1 MPKTHVINKTHRV
14 DTIELPGM
22 SPGATH
28 TLKVHR
34 FGAPDARPKAYF
46 QASLH
51 ADETPGLLVAHHLLR
66 HLIEADASGE
76 IIGEIIVVPMANP
89 IGLGQNLE
97 GHHIGRH
104 NIDGGGNFNR
114 GFPDFGP
121 DIADALADKLG
132 NDAEANVA
140 TIRAALKQAVADLDS
155 TTAHQALRQVLLG
168 EAIDADIV
176 LDLHC
181 DLEALL
187 HIYLGTPLWPD
198 AADLAADLGLE
209 AVLLAD
215 DSGGGPF
222 DEACGDPWWRL
233 AKRFPDLPIPP
244 ACLATTVELR
254 GQADVSDVLAL
265 TDTLGLLRFL
275 KRRGVIKG
283 DAGPLPEARCEA
295 TPLEGTEIVKTPV
308 AGVIAYA
315 VELGDRVVKGE
326 RIGDVVDPAADDPN
340 TARTAIFAG
349 TDGLILSRQI
359 DKLVRPGQGI
369 CKIVGTEPLAG
380 RRAGSLME
388 D

>member
-1 MPKTHVINKTHRV
+1 VAKTHRV
-14 DTIELPGM
+14 DTVELPGM
-22 SPGATH
+22 SPGSAQ

-34 FGAPDARPKAYF
+34 FGTPGARPKAYF

-66 HLIEADASGE
+66 SLIKADAAGE
-76 IIGEIIVVPMANP
+76 ISGEIIVVPMANP
-89 IGLGQNLE
+89 IGLGQNLDSY
-97 GHHIGRH
+97 HIGRH

-121 DIADALADKLG
+121 DVADALAGKLG
-132 NDAEANVA
+132 GDADANIA
-140 TIRAALKQAVADLDS
+140 IIRAALKQAVADLDA
-155 TTAHQALRQVLLG
+155 TTAHQALRQILLR

-187 HIYLGTPLWPD
+187 HIYLGTPLWPE

-244 ACLATTVELR
+244 ACLAATVELR
-254 GQADVSDVLAL
+254 GQAEVSDDLAL
-265 TDTLGLLRFL
+265 ADSQGLLRFL

-283 DAGPLPEARCEA
+283 DAAPLAVARCEA

-315 VELGDRVVKGE
+315 VELGDRVVKGDL
-326 RIGDVVDPAADDPN
+326 IGDIVDPAADDPN
-340 TARTAIFAG
+340 NARTAIFAG
-349 TDGLILSRQI
+349 TDGLILSRQV

-380 RRAGSLME
+380 RQAGSLME